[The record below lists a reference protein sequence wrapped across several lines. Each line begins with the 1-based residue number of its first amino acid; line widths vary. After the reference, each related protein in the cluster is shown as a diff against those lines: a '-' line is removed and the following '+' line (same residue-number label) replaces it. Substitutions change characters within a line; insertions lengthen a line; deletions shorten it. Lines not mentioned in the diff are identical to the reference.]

1 MISSKQVA
9 KIMKRGEPVFLA
21 LIRPTSQSGQG
32 MTQKAKQ
39 QIMKETGPIQKA
51 PPVAETRKRMCNEAP
66 ADIRTELH
74 DLLKEYADLFPEKL
88 PKGRPPQR
96 EVEFEIKM
104 EEGATPPSKPPYRL
118 SPKEHEELQAQV
130 DDSTRARTYPPVYES
145 VWCPGTI
152 RTEERWKMAH
162 VCGLPSAQST
172 KPSEISIHCHV
183 LTIC

>member
-1 MISSKQVA
+1 M
-9 KIMKRGEPVFLA
+9 FLA

-39 QIMKETGPIQKA
+39 QIMKETGPIRKA

-74 DLLKEYADLFPEKL
+74 ELLKEYADLFPEKL

-118 SPKEHEELQAQV
+118 SPKEHEELQAQI
-130 DDSTRARTYPPVYES
+130 DDLLAQGHIRPFNQS

-152 RTEERWKMAH
+152 CTEERWKMAH
-162 VCGLPSAQST
+162 VRGLPSAQST
-172 KPSEISIHCHV
+172 NHPRSVS
-183 LTIC
+183 TATY